1 MSSPT
6 SRPIDTPSNHGPV
19 VSVVTWFLMA
29 ATALA
34 VIARV
39 STKAAISRRLTSD
52 DYIIFVALVSWF
64 ARSQDRERRGRLIA
78 LGAEYWARNC
88 HFTTDVTRRWPASRI
103 TVGFT
108 TRQIL
113 QVLQMLKAIT
123 PVKQH
128 IRMVMGVGA
137 FVLVWSFASLL
148 VSAFQCGVPETW
160 NPIGNQCIDR
170 VSKAFI
176 LEILFDH
183 QIYRGFIPRPRL
195 TVLQTSF
202 WTSYG
207 VLNLVTE
214 AALVMLP
221 LVIVWKIQTKTTKKA
236 IIFLCFAARIVV
248 FAAIIVQLVYVNRTR
263 DSADETFDTWPTL
276 LCAETVQ
283 SLSIIT
289 ACIPCMKPFLESLES
304 GMLRSDD
311 LRRRGMGGSNSYG
324 SHHLSDLSKSSG
336 KSMSK
341 SSGKS
346 MSKSSGKSN
355 GKKDKSPYS
364 PTPSNNN
371 KYFKALPNVSTVV
384 SVNGNEDRERGRDSD
399 SQNSSSRIIKYTR
412 TWAVE

>member
-52 DYIIFVALVSWF
+52 DYIIFVALALSIGQGI
-64 ARSQDRERRGRLIA
+64 AISLQTSHGAGRHQESLSASQLDKYYKCDYASNLLFILN
-78 LGAEYWARNC
+78 LGCAKL
-88 HFTTDVTRRWPASRI
+88 S
-103 TVGFT
+103 
-108 TRQIL
+108 
-113 QVLQMLKAIT
+113 VLQMLKAIT

-346 MSKSSGKSN
+346 N

-384 SVNGNEDRERGRDSD
+384 SVNGTEDRERGRDSD